1 MTKTA
6 LVTGASRGIGEA
18 IAIELEVRGISV
30 LRPKREDLDLCD
42 IESVQKFVA
51 EHSSD
56 SVDILVNNAGENV
69 VQPLA
74 EVDFQT
80 WSTIQNINLNAPFLL
95 MQHFGVGMC
104 QKRNGRIL
112 NIASLFSFLSKAGRA
127 SYTSSKSGLL
137 GLTRTA
143 AIEWAPYNVMVN
155 CLSPG
160 FVNTELT
167 RKNNTDEKIK
177 EISSLIPAGR
187 MAEPSEIA
195 KTAAFLVSQEN
206 SYLTGQNIVVDGGI
220 SIL

>member
-1 MTKTA
+1 
-6 LVTGASRGIGEA
+6 
-18 IAIELEVRGISV
+18 
-30 LRPKREDLDLCD
+30 
-42 IESVQKFVA
+42 
-51 EHSSD
+51 
-56 SVDILVNNAGENV
+56 V

>member
-1 MTKTA
+1 M
-6 LVTGASRGIGEA
+6 LHNSYQVS
-18 IAIELEVRGISV
+18 
-30 LRPKREDLDLCD
+30 KRATPLLPNHYP
-42 IESVQKFVA
+42 VQKFVA

-195 KTAAFLVSQEN
+195 KTAAFLVSEEN